1 MEKQK
6 TSSKRKAATKVIVAV
21 MLIAIMT
28 GISFAV
34 ANFVHNRKSVQASSV
49 KTACPHTSLRCSRDM
64 REVLMIGLFLSKVNR
79 HIRLPSITDIRAVK
93 RIGVKPLPQCRKR
106 QIRY

>member
-6 TSSKRKAATKVIVAV
+6 TASKRKAATKVIVAV
-21 MLIAIMT
+21 LLVAIMI

-49 KTACPHTSLRCSRDM
+49 KNGLSAYEQQGYAGSLDDWLVSLQGKS
-64 REVLMIGLFLSKVNR
+64 VL
-79 HIRLPSITDIRAVK
+79 HI
-93 RIGVKPLPQCRKR
+93 KPLKF
-106 QIRY
+106 IGGFMY